1 LQFLSPGEIVVKT
14 LVLLTQL
21 ISDIGY
27 AWLNPRIRVH

>member
-1 LQFLSPGEIVVKT
+1 IDLLLACSIVSVT

>member
-1 LQFLSPGEIVVKT
+1 VSVT
-14 LVLLTQL
+14 LVLVTQL